1 MASVSVITTEL
12 LSLSKSNLE
21 ITFVYI
27 SVCVF
32 LSNGTCVCVDIEH
45 GVNTLAANV
54 LKTLVGSD
62 DLRLPPIAM
71 EVFALWMV
79 SPELGNHLFLFFPFD
94 VIITIINISTLLA
107 CRGSTQTSP
116 QTCKAS

>member
-1 MASVSVITTEL
+1 M
-12 LSLSKSNLE
+12 
-21 ITFVYI
+21 
-27 SVCVF
+27 CVF
-32 LSNGTCVCVDIEH
+32 LSHGTCVCVDIEH

-79 SPELGNHLFLFFPFD
+79 SPELGNNNHHFLPLACLDSMVINRSFF
-94 VIITIINISTLLA
+94 T

-116 QTCKAS
+116 QTCKAA